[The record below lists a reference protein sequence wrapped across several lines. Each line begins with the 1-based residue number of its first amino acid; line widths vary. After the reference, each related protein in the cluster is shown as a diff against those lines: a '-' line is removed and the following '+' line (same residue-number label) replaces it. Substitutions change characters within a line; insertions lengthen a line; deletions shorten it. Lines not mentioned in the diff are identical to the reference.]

1 MNRIKELYESDKLS
15 DEKKEALKLAFR
27 QKFPKYAEDISGKTE
42 DKIMQ
47 ENTIEMST
55 PKAKVKTKAFAGVAA
70 AVVVLVGGMAVAKHI
85 YTVRSLQEPAGSQ
98 VDMGG
103 NDISHSD
110 MDAGNPMYEN
120 KDAFA
125 AAKNF
130 YCAATSAYVDLTVT
144 GDTLVTNGDI
154 IDSEK
159 ILSSRGADPE
169 QFEHE
174 EGTVSVLEFAA
185 KTDEYARG
193 MGYDA
198 ADWDIEIIMG
208 DSEEMPVT
216 CARVYTDREQG
227 KYESY
232 PHVDSFTGESDDGT
246 IDLVEY
252 TYTNKDAKMLYDEA
266 SKVFEE
272 LRAEGYDISCNSV
285 SERDYVIN
293 PTSPLHIDDT
303 ETKPA
308 NTEDNIID
316 ADEFDKALYDLGGMA
331 YTIAW
336 NHPCNFV
343 IEFTSD
349 DGVYATGIVSAKVV
363 INNRVSFDEFETFT
377 WKKGDVLED
386 ENTEENA
393 RTDDLQ
399 YEDSYTAK
407 FLSKLD
413 NRHFSAEYEHYI
425 ERDSDRY
432 MDGTII
438 FEINGDISHSY
449 IRNTENYKYG
459 GAGSIDRYTT
469 KDTIYSSKNN
479 GDWTSSVNSEHVL
492 DKDYDT
498 DNAKLYTSFFNS
510 DVDPRN
516 MVFFKSETEAD
527 KILEYFKKEDD
538 DDEYIFIFDINSGEL
553 LSFRHVYSYD
563 IEALGSDSGIGEM
576 VFKKFSEDVG
586 ELTLPDIG

>member
-27 QKFPKYAEDISGKTE
+27 QKFPQYAEDISGKTE

-47 ENTIEMST
+47 ENTIKMST

-169 QFEHE
+169 QFKHE

-377 WKKGDVLED
+377 WKEGDVLED

-399 YEDSYTAK
+399 YEDSYTAA
-407 FLSKLD
+407 LWSMLEG
-413 NRHFSAEYEHYI
+413 RHFSAEYEDYTT
-425 ERDSDRY
+425 DDAAPDGRY
-432 MDGTII
+432 LSASGTV
-438 FEINGDISHSY
+438 EANGDIIHD
-449 IRNTENYKYG
+449 
-459 GAGSIDRYTT
+459 SITSASLA
-469 KDTIYSSKNN
+469 DTWEEYQTSTDIYSSFN
-479 GDWTSSVNSEHVL
+479 GSEWERSSQTDSVL
-492 DKDYDT
+492 PYHIF
-498 DNAKLYTSFFNS
+498 LLGTSFDAKDLIFT
-510 DVDPRN
+510 
-516 MVFFKSETEAD
+516 KSEDETD
-527 KILEYFKKEDD
+527 TVTEYFKES
-538 DDEYIFIFDINSGEL
+538 DEHEY
-553 LSFRHVYSYD
+553 VYTYDKSTGNIISYKH
-563 IEALGSDSGIGEM
+563 IYRYYVNGTPHTNTEER